1 MTAIPA
7 ALRLRRLDLGA
18 VADDPTAA
26 RERTALVRRG
36 VVPDPAVR
44 DAARR
49 IIEAVARDGARAVRE
64 ANRTYG
70 GGLADGRLFLERRDL
85 VAARDRLPAA
95 VRRALEAAIAN
106 VRTFAEAQLPT
117 SVRVSPVVG
126 VEIERRWIPL
136 ERVGAYAPGGRAP
149 YPSSLV
155 MGVVPGQVAGVG
167 EIVAASP
174 AGPEGELH
182 PVLAGAAGLLG
193 LERVLVAGG
202 AQAVAALAFGL
213 PDEGCRP
220 VDRIVGPGNA
230 YVTAAKLE
238 LAGRVGID
246 LPAGP
251 SEGMV
256 VADESVDPEIVAA
269 DLLTQAEHG
278 PDSPAILVTT
288 SRAVADAVEAALV
301 RQLAAA
307 PRRAILEAALAEHGR
322 IVLAPDLAT
331 AIDFVNEYAPEHL
344 SLDVADPEALVGR
357 IRTAGSVFVGRWAPE
372 SAGDY
377 ATGANHVLPTGGLA
391 RSCGALSVD
400 HYGRFVQV
408 QRLSAAGL
416 AALRSTIGELAAA
429 EGLFAHRAAVEV
441 RFARLADPAPRP
453 GPVRAG
459 EANPTPGGSDR

>member
-1 MTAIPA
+1 MSATPTT
-7 ALRLRRLDLGA
+7 LRLRRLDLGA
-18 VADDPTAA
+18 AGDPAVAA
-26 RERTALVRRG
+26 ERAALVRRG
-36 VVPDPAVR
+36 AVPDPAVR

-49 IIEAVARDGARAVRE
+49 IVEAVARDGAAAVRE
-64 ANRTYG
+64 ANRTFG
-70 GGLADGRLFLERRDL
+70 GGLADGRLFLERADL
-85 VAARDRLPAA
+85 AAARDRLPVA
-95 VRRALEAAIAN
+95 VRRALEAASAN
-106 VRTFAEAQLPT
+106 VRRFAEAQLPI
-117 SVRVSPVVG
+117 SVRVTTVAG
-126 VEIERRWIPL
+126 VEVERRWIPL

-155 MGVVPGQVAGVG
+155 MGVVPSQVAGVG
-167 EIVAASP
+167 EIVAATP

-182 PVLAGAAGLLG
+182 PILAGAAGLLG

-213 PDEGCRP
+213 PEEGFAP
-220 VDRIVGPGNA
+220 VDRIVGPGNP

-238 LAGRVGID
+238 LAGIVGID

-256 VADESVDPEIVAA
+256 LVDETADPEVAAA

-288 SRAVADAVEAALV
+288 SPAVADAVEAALL

-307 PRRAILEAALAEHGR
+307 PRHEILETALAEHGR
-322 IVLAPDLAT
+322 IVLAPDLET
-331 AIDFVNEYAPEHL
+331 AIAFVNDYAPEHL
-344 SLDVADPEALVGR
+344 SLDVADAEALVGR
-357 IRTAGSVFVGRWAPE
+357 IRSAGSVFVGPWAPE

-391 RSCGALSVD
+391 RSCGALSVE
-400 HYGRFVQV
+400 HYGRFVQI
-408 QRLSAAGL
+408 QRVSGPGL
-416 AALRSTIGELAAA
+416 AALRATIGELAAA

-441 RFARLADPAPRP
+441 RFARLGDSETAARRTGVADEGPAL
-453 GPVRAG
+453 
-459 EANPTPGGSDR
+459 GGSDR

>member
-1 MTAIPA
+1 MSATPTT
-7 ALRLRRLDLGA
+7 LRHRRLDLGA
-18 VADDPTAA
+18 AADEPAVAA
-26 RERTALVRRG
+26 ERAALVRRG
-36 VVPDPAVR
+36 AVPDPAVR
-44 DAARR
+44 EAARR
-49 IIEAVARDGARAVRE
+49 IIEAVARDGAAAVRE
-64 ANRTYG
+64 ANRTFG
-70 GGLADGRLFLERRDL
+70 GGLADGRLFLQRRDL
-85 VAARDRLPAA
+85 VAARDRLPASI
-95 VRRALEAAIAN
+95 RGALEAAIAN
-106 VRTFAEAQLPT
+106 VRRFAEAQLPV
-117 SVRVSPVVG
+117 SVRVTTVAG

-136 ERVGAYAPGGRAP
+136 DRVGAYAPGGRAP

-174 AGPEGELH
+174 AGPDGELH

-202 AQAVAALAFGL
+202 AQAVAALAVGL
-213 PDEGCRP
+213 PEEGCRP
-220 VDRIVGPGNA
+220 VDRIVGPGNP

-238 LAGRVGID
+238 LAGSVGID

-256 VADESVDPEIVAA
+256 LADESADPEVAAA

-288 SRAVADAVEAALV
+288 SPAVADAVEAALL
-301 RQLAAA
+301 RQLASA
-307 PRRAILEAALAEHGR
+307 PRRDVLETALAEHGR
-322 IVLAPDLAT
+322 IVLVPDLEA
-331 AIDFVNEYAPEHL
+331 AIAFVNDYAPEHL

-357 IRTAGSVFVGRWAPE
+357 IRNAGSVFVGRWAPE

-377 ATGANHVLPTGGLA
+377 ASGANHVLPTGGLA
-391 RSCGALSVD
+391 RSCGALSVE

-408 QRLSAAGL
+408 QRISGPGL
-416 AALRSTIGELAAA
+416 AALRATIGELAAA

-441 RFARLADPAPRP
+441 RFARLGGPEAPVEGAPAPPEDGALAR
-453 GPVRAG
+453 G
-459 EANPTPGGSDR
+459 DR